1 MKKKKRLF
9 VIIPLII
16 TVLILLI
23 VGSSYAVF
31 YQVMVKSRVTHSDIK
46 SIDLSDLNE
55 IKITDNNETVT
66 LDADDD
72 KYKIICDAFKRKRV
86 KIDYSRVYFWNKNE
100 YRVELKTKS
109 QNYILYGS
117 PEMFT
122 DDNFN
127 SELTDPVVFVLYDY
141 TKNSVDYMY
150 QIVTISKD
158 DFLKIFPDFK

>member
-86 KIDYSRVYFWNKNE
+86 KIDYSRV
-100 YRVELKTKS
+100 
-109 QNYILYGS
+109 
-117 PEMFT
+117 
-122 DDNFN
+122 
-127 SELTDPVVFVLYDY
+127 
-141 TKNSVDYMY
+141 
-150 QIVTISKD
+150 
-158 DFLKIFPDFK
+158 